1 MVYDYKLHLVIR
13 TPRAC
18 PWEQSVRV
26 QKIHSFRWKKQ
37 KGACVGK
44 KKLYLIIQSALCVVI
59 ALMLAAFSIGIYREG
74 LAMKAVDPLSWI
86 YTREKVASAAFPAIL
101 LLGIG
106 VILTLFG
113 LIKGIRDENA
123 DKPAVDMEWMRDQVV
138 SRVSVPS
145 DQMKEERT
153 KQKKLFYGGWAA
165 FGLTMVPALLYIING
180 AHFPNGDLEP
190 VFIALVIHIAPW
202 TVLGLV
208 LLGISSYLRNL
219 SMEREI
225 QAAKEQAKLE
235 KDKGIKLEAQK
246 IKKQETGKIRLLR
259 IALLVLAALMIVTGV
274 INGSAWDVFGKAVKI
289 CTECVGLG

>member
-1 MVYDYKLHLVIR
+1 M
-13 TPRAC
+13 
-18 PWEQSVRV
+18 
-26 QKIHSFRWKKQ
+26 
-37 KGACVGK
+37 GK
-44 KKLYLIIQSALCVVI
+44 KKLYLIIQTALCVVI

-225 QAAKEQAKLE
+225 QAAKEQVKLE